1 MLRPSRPEAALAPR
15 SRPSTPKPT
24 HIDEADPEV
33 LQARVADSLKRLRKD
48 YGWTLEE
55 LAKRS
60 GVSRAMLSQIEAR
73 KTNPT
78 IAVLWK
84 ISTAFGLHFSA
95 LLGEDKGKDVT
106 LIRREG
112 MQVLSS
118 ADGGFQS
125 RPLFPRSAERKS
137 EFYELRLKP
146 GARSEGPPHPAG
158 TRENLVV
165 VKGSI
170 TIWVSGTAF
179 EVDEG
184 DAIDFAADVPHAYEN
199 RGKTDFLG
207 YEVILY
213 R

>member
-1 MLRPSRPEAALAPR
+1 M
-15 SRPSTPKPT
+15 
-24 HIDEADPEV
+24 EADAVQE
-33 LQARVADSLKRLRKD
+33 RVAESLKRLRKD

-95 LLGEDKGKDVT
+95 LLGEDKGRDVT
-106 LIRREG
+106 LIRREQ
-112 MQVLSS
+112 MQVLASS
-118 ADGGFQS
+118 DGGFQS
-125 RPLFPRSAERKS
+125 RPLFPRSVDRKA
-137 EFYELRLKP
+137 EFYELRLRP
-146 GARSEGPPHPAG
+146 GARSEGPPHPSG

-165 VKGSI
+165 VQGSV
-170 TIWVSGTAF
+170 TIWVNGTAF
-179 EVDEG
+179 EVDTG

-199 RGKTDFLG
+199 RGRGDFLG

>member
-1 MLRPSRPEAALAPR
+1 MAARRSSVSKKSVQDNDEAVLGDPEA
-15 SRPSTPKPT
+15 
-24 HIDEADPEV
+24 
-33 LQARVADSLKRLRKD
+33 LQSRVAESLKRIRKD

-55 LAKRS
+55 LARRS
-60 GVSRAMLSQIEAR
+60 GVSRAMLSQIEAK

-84 ISTAFGLHFSA
+84 ISTAFGMHFSA
-95 LLGEDKGKDVT
+95 LLGEDKGREVT
-106 LIRREG
+106 VLRREG

-118 ADGGFQS
+118 SDGAFES
-125 RPLFPRSAERKS
+125 RPLFPRSAERKA
-137 EFYELRLKP
+137 ELYELRLRP
-146 GARSEGPPHPAG
+146 GKRNDGPPHPTG

-165 VKGSI
+165 VKGQL
-170 TIWVSGTAF
+170 TVWVEDIAY
-179 EVDEG
+179 EVAEG

-199 RGKTDFLG
+199 RGRTDFLG

>member
-1 MLRPSRPEAALAPR
+1 MGSRLRSTSKKSVQDNDVPGSLDPEA
-15 SRPSTPKPT
+15 
-24 HIDEADPEV
+24 
-33 LQARVADSLKRLRKD
+33 LQTRVADALKRIRKD

-55 LAKRS
+55 LARRS

-84 ISTAFGLHFSA
+84 ISTAFGMHFSA
-95 LLGEDKGKDVT
+95 LLGEDKSRDVT
-106 LIRREG
+106 ILRREG

-118 ADGGFQS
+118 ADGAFVS
-125 RPLFPRSAERKS
+125 RPLFPRSSERKA
-137 EFYELRLKP
+137 ELYELRLEP
-146 GARSEGPPHPAG
+146 GKRSDGPPHPPG

-165 VKGSI
+165 VKGQL
-170 TIWVSGTAF
+170 TVWVEDAAY
-179 EVDEG
+179 EVAEG
-184 DAIDFAADVPHAYEN
+184 DAIDFAADVAHAYEN
-199 RGKTDFLG
+199 RGKTAFLG